1 MRLQSSAGDGA
12 MLRPMAIRCGI
23 GIASFAFEQ
32 ARQYFD
38 FAQRCEAAG
47 VDSFWQ
53 TDRLVGGE
61 PQLEAMA
68 AMASL
73 AGATEKIKFG
83 MNAVVVGYRDPL
95 VLAKQC
101 ATIDFLSG
109 GRLLPVFGVGFDG
122 DPTWKATG
130 RDPAGR
136 GRRANEALTL
146 LSRLWSEDSVDF
158 SGEFYRYEG
167 ASISPRP
174 VQKRL
179 PLWIGGASPAAVRR
193 TAKLGTGWLGGLMPV
208 DQLGPVIAAIRAASE
223 AEGRPIDHD
232 HYGATVPFHLGD
244 DEPPGLARF
253 KGPRAKEL
261 GIDDPSSA
269 VHLGTAKGLVE
280 RIRRN
285 AEAGASKFVLLPLTR
300 GESALRHQLDQLVA
314 EVIPEVEAAG
324 FEAALSPA

>member
-1 MRLQSSAGDGA
+1 
-12 MLRPMAIRCGI
+12 MLRAMAIRCGI
-23 GIASFAFEQ
+23 GIARFGFEQ
-32 ARQYFD
+32 ARGYFR
-38 FAQRCEAAG
+38 FAERCEAAG

-109 GRLLPVFGVGFDG
+109 GRLLPVFGVGFDR
-122 DPTWKATG
+122 DPTWAATG

-136 GRRANEALTL
+136 GKRANEALTL
-146 LSRLWSEDSVDF
+146 LARLWSEDRVDF
-158 SGEFYRYEG
+158 EGEHYRYQG
-167 ASISPRP
+167 AGIAPRP
-174 VQKRL
+174 VQKTL
-179 PLWIGGASPAAVRR
+179 PLWIGGASPAAIRR
-193 TAKLGTGWLGGLMPV
+193 TARLGTGWLGGLMPP
-208 DQLGPVIAAIRAASE
+208 DQLGPVISAIREAAKV
-223 AEGRPIDHD
+223 EGRHIADD
-232 HYGATVPFHLGD
+232 HYGATIPFHLGD

-253 KGPRAKEL
+253 AGPRAKAL
-261 GIDDPSSA
+261 GIDDPTA
-269 VHLGTAKGLVE
+269 NVHRGSAKGLID

-285 AEAGASKFVLLPLTR
+285 AEAGASKFVLLPLVE
-300 GESALRHQLDQLVA
+300 GEAALNAQLDQLAA
-314 EVIPEVEAAG
+314 EVLPEVESPA
-324 FEAALSPA
+324 FEAGLNPS